1 MIANLHTHTARCHHA
16 TGTEQEYAEAALEAG
31 LKVLG
36 FSDHTPY
43 FFPGDYYSRMRMYPE
58 ELDGYVASVR
68 RLQKEYADRL
78 EIPLGLE
85 VEYYP
90 SLFPELLPRL
100 RDAGIEYM
108 LLGQHWNKDE
118 MDQEYN
124 GRPTES
130 EEKLEC
136 YCNQRGIIIE
146 TYEYL
151 LTIPDEKVREEH
163 LATVEKGMLAQY
175 TPQMKKLTFSQG
187 KMLIKLVDRECD
199 QTGYELIRTFM
210 GSFKASFYQA
220 FAALFGAS
228 LKRGY
233 DPDGD
238 DAEIEEIIY
247 WVDQGVL

>member
-1 MIANLHTHTARCHHA
+1 MICLLLVLQVC
-16 TGTEQEYAEAALEAG
+16 AG
-31 LKVLG
+31 
-36 FSDHTPY
+36 
-43 FFPGDYYSRMRMYPE
+43 
-58 ELDGYVASVR
+58 ASAQSYR
-68 RLQKEYADRL
+68 NKQ
-78 EIPLGLE
+78 IPLPVELYEGDTIPVIHMRDVYIYQRPKFKNRRQERYYWRTVRDVKKTLPIARE
-85 VEYYP
+85 V
-90 SLFPELLPRL
+90 
-100 RDAGIEYM
+100 
-108 LLGQHWNKDE
+108 
-118 MDQEYN
+118 
-124 GRPTES
+124 
-130 EEKLEC
+130 
-136 YCNQRGIIIE
+136 RGIIIE

>member
-1 MIANLHTHTARCHHA
+1 MKRSYGIVICLLLVLQAC
-16 TGTEQEYAEAALEAG
+16 AG
-31 LKVLG
+31 
-36 FSDHTPY
+36 
-43 FFPGDYYSRMRMYPE
+43 
-58 ELDGYVASVR
+58 ASAQSYR
-68 RLQKEYADRL
+68 NKQ
-78 EIPLGLE
+78 IPLPVELYEGDTIPVIHMRDVYIYQRPKFKNRRQERYYWRTVRDVKKTLPIARE
-85 VEYYP
+85 V
-90 SLFPELLPRL
+90 
-100 RDAGIEYM
+100 
-108 LLGQHWNKDE
+108 
-118 MDQEYN
+118 
-124 GRPTES
+124 
-130 EEKLEC
+130 
-136 YCNQRGIIIE
+136 RGIIIE

-175 TPQMKKLTFSQG
+175 TPQMKTLTFSQG

-210 GSFKASFYQA
+210 GSFKAGFYQA

>member
-1 MIANLHTHTARCHHA
+1 MKRSYGRVICLLLVLQAC
-16 TGTEQEYAEAALEAG
+16 AG
-31 LKVLG
+31 
-36 FSDHTPY
+36 
-43 FFPGDYYSRMRMYPE
+43 
-58 ELDGYVASVR
+58 ASAQSYR
-68 RLQKEYADRL
+68 NKQ
-78 EIPLGLE
+78 IPLPVELYEGDTIPVIHMRDVYIYQRPKFKNRRQERYYWRTVRDVKKTLPIARE
-85 VEYYP
+85 V
-90 SLFPELLPRL
+90 
-100 RDAGIEYM
+100 
-108 LLGQHWNKDE
+108 
-118 MDQEYN
+118 
-124 GRPTES
+124 
-130 EEKLEC
+130 
-136 YCNQRGIIIE
+136 RGIIIE

>member
-1 MIANLHTHTARCHHA
+1 MICLLLVLQAC
-16 TGTEQEYAEAALEAG
+16 AG
-31 LKVLG
+31 
-36 FSDHTPY
+36 
-43 FFPGDYYSRMRMYPE
+43 
-58 ELDGYVASVR
+58 ASAQSYR
-68 RLQKEYADRL
+68 NKQ
-78 EIPLGLE
+78 IPLPVELYEGDTIPVIHMRDVYIYQRPKFKNRRQERYYWRTVRDVKKTLPIARE
-85 VEYYP
+85 V
-90 SLFPELLPRL
+90 
-100 RDAGIEYM
+100 
-108 LLGQHWNKDE
+108 
-118 MDQEYN
+118 
-124 GRPTES
+124 
-130 EEKLEC
+130 
-136 YCNQRGIIIE
+136 RGIIIE

>member
-1 MIANLHTHTARCHHA
+1 MCVCTSVSAQNYKRKQVVLPVEAYKGDTIPVVHLKDVYIYQRPKFKNRRQERYYWRNVRDVKKTLPIAR
-16 TGTEQEYAEAALEAG
+16 
-31 LKVLG
+31 
-36 FSDHTPY
+36 
-43 FFPGDYYSRMRMYPE
+43 
-58 ELDGYVASVR
+58 
-68 RLQKEYADRL
+68 
-78 EIPLGLE
+78 E
-85 VEYYP
+85 V
-90 SLFPELLPRL
+90 
-100 RDAGIEYM
+100 
-108 LLGQHWNKDE
+108 
-118 MDQEYN
+118 
-124 GRPTES
+124 
-130 EEKLEC
+130 
-136 YCNQRGIIIE
+136 RGIIIE

-151 LTIPDEKVREEH
+151 LTLPDEKLREEH
-163 LATVEKGMLAQY
+163 LAAVEKGMLAQY

-228 LKRGY
+228 LKRDY

>member
-1 MIANLHTHTARCHHA
+1 MICLLLVLQAC
-16 TGTEQEYAEAALEAG
+16 AG
-31 LKVLG
+31 
-36 FSDHTPY
+36 
-43 FFPGDYYSRMRMYPE
+43 
-58 ELDGYVASVR
+58 ASAQSYR
-68 RLQKEYADRL
+68 NKQ
-78 EIPLGLE
+78 IPLPVELYEGDTIPVIHMRDVYIYQRPKFKNRRQERYYWRTVRDVKKTLPIARE
-85 VEYYP
+85 V
-90 SLFPELLPRL
+90 
-100 RDAGIEYM
+100 
-108 LLGQHWNKDE
+108 
-118 MDQEYN
+118 
-124 GRPTES
+124 
-130 EEKLEC
+130 
-136 YCNQRGIIIE
+136 RGIIIE

-163 LATVEKGMLAQY
+163 LATVEKGLLAQY